1 MNILDV
7 DYFTY
12 CFVFRATKNDLVAN
26 CLLLRFLVMS
36 TKKSLLDER
45 LAKYE
50 NELSLLR
57 KTIVDHNVRIERLQ
71 EQNVAREQKLQELEK
86 LVLKC
91 NRPLDSDQIELER
104 FGLEVTLDTNASYH
118 TIRIYHN
125 NLLYSGF
132 SVDSDN
138 ALQYDESSCTIENS
152 YTYLNVDG
160 VEVRGLFTIPKPE
173 DVSPR
178 AFKLVYEK
186 AKMIMEDVKSK
197 LMNKKPTIL

>member
-1 MNILDV
+1 
-7 DYFTY
+7 
-12 CFVFRATKNDLVAN
+12 
-26 CLLLRFLVMS
+26 MS

-45 LAKYE
+45 LAKYQH
-50 NELSLLR
+50 ELSVLR

-71 EQNVAREQKLQELEK
+71 EQNVAREQKFLELEK
-86 LVLKC
+86 LVLGC
-91 NRPLDSDQIELER
+91 NQPLDSDQTELER
-104 FGLEVTLDTNASYH
+104 FGLEVTLYTNVSYH
-118 TIRIYHN
+118 TIGIYRY
-125 NLLYSGF
+125 NLLHAGF
-132 SVDSDN
+132 SVDLDN

-160 VEVRGLFTIPKPE
+160 VKVRGLFTIPKPE

-197 LMNKKPTIL
+197 LMNKKPTSL